1 MFTQSTMHFC
11 ACKYPL
17 LPLQWRY
24 LLPGAT
30 PNCLQLTSAFLSW
43 QRLRNCL
50 CKFHSCKYPERS
62 NPHAAPSKP
71 YPLLPPPLSLS
82 FLALE
87 STYFSFFFWTARLP
101 LLPSHSYSLPVR
113 RPFYTSQYQPLSTLH
128 CLPFPS
134 LPLPTSR
141 AFLLLLL
148 LPGRIF
154 IVNVNVARG
163 ICIATFVW
171 QHSKCSY
178 LYPLRCP
185 TLPTLHY
192 PSSYPY
198 PLPLAQCNF

>member
-17 LPLQWRY
+17 LSLQWRY

-71 YPLLPPPLSLS
+71 YPLLSPPLSLCLS

-87 STYFSFFFWTARLP
+87 STYFSFFFGLRVYLCCLHTLILFLFADPFTPRSTSPYLHCTVYPSLPSPSPP
-101 LLPSHSYSLPVR
+101 LLLGLFFFCFCYLDAFSLS
-113 RPFYTSQYQPLSTLH
+113 TSTLH
-128 CLPFPS
+128 V
-134 LPLPTSR
+134 
-141 AFLLLLL
+141 AF
-148 LPGRIF
+148 
-154 IVNVNVARG
+154 A
-163 ICIATFVW
+163 
-171 QHSKCSY
+171 
-178 LYPLRCP
+178 
-185 TLPTLHY
+185 
-192 PSSYPY
+192 
-198 PLPLAQCNF
+198 

>member
-17 LPLQWRY
+17 LSLQWRY

-71 YPLLPPPLSLS
+71 YPLLPPPLSLCLS

-87 STYFSFFFWTARLP
+87 STYFSFFFLTARLP

-134 LPLPTSR
+134 LPLPHFPGFPSF
-141 AFLLLLL
+141 AFVTWTHFHCQRQRCTRHLHSNFCLAALEMQ
-148 LPGRIF
+148 LPIPP
-154 IVNVNVARG
+154 ALP
-163 ICIATFVW
+163 
-171 QHSKCSY
+171 HSPHAA
-178 LYPLRCP
+178 LPLF
-185 TLPTLHY
+185 L
-192 PSSYPY
+192 
-198 PLPLAQCNF
+198 PLPLTPWTV